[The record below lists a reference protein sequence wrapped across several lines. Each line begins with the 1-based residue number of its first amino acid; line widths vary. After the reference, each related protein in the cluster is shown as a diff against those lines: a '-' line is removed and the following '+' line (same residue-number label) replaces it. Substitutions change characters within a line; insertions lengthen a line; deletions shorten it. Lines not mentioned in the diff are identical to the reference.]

1 MVRRFPFGEQI
12 APQDTVVNNL
22 KNLPGHIEFV
32 LFPKLLGKVK
42 AVTCSLF
49 IKWGVKLLC
58 DGIPA
63 IKYELKQCFNRLVIQ
78 CYPFYL
84 DNIVHFHLDLP

>member
-42 AVTCSLF
+42 AVTCL
-49 IKWGVKLLC
+49 WGVKLLR

-63 IKYELKQCFNRLVIQ
+63 IKYELKQWFTRLVIQ